1 MSLRL
6 LVRLLDWVHRY
17 YSMSDANLQTMYMLG
32 RHTEMPADAEM
43 RVPIPVLSHPNQTTP
58 PYAAENPEK
67 KCEMRQCE
75 IKCRYIQ
82 YQTAHGFN
90 R

>member
-1 MSLRL
+1 
-6 LVRLLDWVHRY
+6 
-17 YSMSDANLQTMYMLG
+17 MSDANLQTMYMSG

-67 KCEMRQCE
+67 NVRCANVKKMSLYPVPNSAR
-75 IKCRYIQ
+75 IQ
-82 YQTAHGFN
+82 
-90 R
+90 